1 MIVPTRSGLPI
12 ERSTANGNSST
23 KSARPIAFRGIV
35 RLRFLPFSGI
45 GWTFQGGRR
54 SILSRTSRMCTLT
67 FVPTVDGYLAGMN
80 RDELR
85 TRPTALPPKIHERDG
100 MSVVYPREP
109 SGGTW
114 IACNS
119 SGNLLALL
127 NWNEVDPVSLGQ
139 KRKTRGL
146 VIPELIREVS
156 SSSTNSC
163 LKRLNLDGVFPF
175 RLIEVFQSERKLVE
189 WRWDG
194 TAIQQLGWAWVCKH
208 WFSSSLSDSR
218 ALVERGRICEVAA
231 LDPAA
236 GSESWLRSL
245 HRSHDPKPG
254 PYTICVHRRGASTVS
269 YTEVECDRS
278 SISMKYL
285 SGSPCLK
292 ENFDEFATVHLSGPL
307 AAQHFA

>member
-1 MIVPTRSGLPI
+1 
-12 ERSTANGNSST
+12 
-23 KSARPIAFRGIV
+23 
-35 RLRFLPFSGI
+35 
-45 GWTFQGGRR
+45 
-54 SILSRTSRMCTLT
+54 MCTLT
-67 FVPTVDGYLAGMN
+67 LVPTVDGYFAGMN
-80 RDELR
+80 RDELL
-85 TRPTALPPKIHERDG
+85 TRPSALPPEIYGREG
-100 MSVVYPREP
+100 MKVVYPREP

-127 NWNEVDPVSLGQ
+127 NWNEIGSASLGE

-146 VIPELIREVS
+146 VILELIREVS

-175 RLIEVFQSERKLVE
+175 RLIGVFQNERKLIE

-194 TAIQQLGWAWVCKH
+194 TIIQHLGWAWARKH
-208 WFSSSLSDSR
+208 WFSSSLSDAR
-218 ALVERGRICEVAA
+218 ATVARGQVCDAA
-231 LDPAA
+231 VIDPAV
-236 GSESWLRSL
+236 GSPHWLRQV
-245 HRSHDPKPG
+245 HRSHEPKPG
-254 PYTICVHRRGASTVS
+254 PYSICVHRQDAATVS

-278 SISMKYL
+278 SISMRYL

-292 ENFDEFATVHLSGPL
+292 DKFDEFTAVHLSVSL